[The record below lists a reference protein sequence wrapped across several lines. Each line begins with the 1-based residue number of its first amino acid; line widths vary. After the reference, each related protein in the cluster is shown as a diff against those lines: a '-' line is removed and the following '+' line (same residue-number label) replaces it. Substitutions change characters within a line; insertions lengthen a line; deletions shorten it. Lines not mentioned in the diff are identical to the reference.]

1 MSRSRMSMSA
11 DFAVQ
16 KALELKGTK
25 GVPIDM
31 WTWLDLFS
39 GIAVLSVLPYLM
51 SLDEKTFLD

>member
-1 MSRSRMSMSA
+1 MSA